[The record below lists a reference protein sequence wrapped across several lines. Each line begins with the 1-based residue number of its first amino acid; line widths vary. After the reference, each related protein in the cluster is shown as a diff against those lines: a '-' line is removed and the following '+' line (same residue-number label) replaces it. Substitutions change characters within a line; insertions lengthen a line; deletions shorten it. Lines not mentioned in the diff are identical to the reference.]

1 MSIREKSEAPAQAK
15 VESTGHE
22 AAAGGEK
29 PRTLEHEDLESSPL
43 AGQTAAA
50 EPGDQLSFIPPGWIS
65 LDLRGNRLV
74 IFLRNY
80 PFEEKF
86 SGIRAIL
93 FGTIIVGMQTC
104 KAQGTGWGRSEGR
117 RVRGE
122 CRCHLRPES
131 LPRASGPQQS
141 LPNQSA
147 TVFRP
152 SMCASSSSSSAQP
165 WK

>member
-86 SGIRAIL
+86 SGIREEFERRRYEERKREAL
-93 FGTIIVGMQTC
+93 LRQRRREAQLPHFAFGDPSGEEAPVEVGE
-104 KAQGTGWGRSEGR
+104 R
-117 RVRGE
+117 
-122 CRCHLRPES
+122 
-131 LPRASGPQQS
+131 
-141 LPNQSA
+141 QSA
-147 TVFRP
+147 AGRKAFDFFGLAKAFFACLLKGSRR
-152 SMCASSSSSSAQP
+152 
-165 WK
+165 